1 MKRQLVSFDWAL
13 KRLLRSKANFEI
25 LEGFLS
31 ELLKDDITILE
42 ILESEGNQERHRQKF
57 NRVDL
62 KVKNQRGEIV
72 IVEVQYDRE
81 FDYLQ
86 RLFFATCRAATEHL
100 QVGKPYSDIV
110 KVISVNILYFDLGQ
124 GQDYVYHGK
133 TQFTGIHRHDELSL
147 SEQQKALFG
156 KEHPHQ
162 LYPEYYLL
170 KINQFDDVA
179 RDRLDQWI
187 YFLKHE
193 EVPDGFDAKGL
204 NKAKEALNILHLP
217 DDERAAYEAYAE
229 DLHYQASMFE
239 STYGDGFRTGK
250 KEGREE
256 GMEKG
261 MEKGEHTKA
270 LAIAHNLLGVL
281 DDTTIAHTTGLSLE
295 EVAVLRR
302 PSGES

>member
-31 ELLKDDITILE
+31 ELLNDDIAILE
-42 ILESEGNQERHRQKF
+42 ILESEGNQEHCRQKF

-62 KVKNQRGEIV
+62 KVRNQRGEIV
-72 IVEVQYDRE
+72 VIEVQYDRE

-86 RLFFATCRAATEHL
+86 RIFFETCRAATEHL
-100 QVGKPYSDIV
+100 QVGKPYRDIV
-110 KVISVNILYFDLGQ
+110 KVISISILYFDLGQ

-133 TQFTGIHRHDELSL
+133 TQFTGIHRHDQLNL
-147 SEQQKALFG
+147 SEKQKELFG
-156 KEHPHQ
+156 REYPYQ

-170 KINQFDDVA
+170 KINQFDDIA

-204 NKAKEALNILHLP
+204 SKAKE
-217 DDERAAYEAYAE
+217 
-229 DLHYQASMFE
+229 
-239 STYGDGFRTGK
+239 
-250 KEGREE
+250 
-256 GMEKG
+256 
-261 MEKGEHTKA
+261 
-270 LAIAHNLLGVL
+270 VL
-281 DDTTIAHTTGLSLE
+281 DVLRLPGLST
-295 EVAVLRR
+295 
-302 PSGES
+302 